1 MGQKTVG
8 PSIGHWTIGPWTEPF
23 LQWNY
28 WTSLWISRDKLP
40 GVGRLECGVSFQ
52 QCTNIIARDMIRS
65 TFLLSFFA
73 LCSQCTSIWVTEKLF
88 DIGETGAD
96 SIDFTSRGVTTGA
109 FASLDSSIHI
119 FSAYY
124 HVNKTEW
131 TQTAQLIPPD
141 NEKTGFGADVRFV
154 QHSSYTNILLV
165 GRVDEHKKGSLYA
178 YEGTWSSWTQ
188 TQLLTSAAHFHKN
201 FFASSIASYQI
212 SGSSTAHA
220 VAGCEGCNV
229 TLQSGLLYAFQY
241 TSSQWS
247 ETQQLVGPPSTYRNG
262 MSVRMDDRILLSRAY
277 AFTEDLDLT
286 HQVLY
291 FHADSN
297 YRWSYQQTLQPE
309 NGFDVGAMDIA
320 GEVAALSTPGS
331 EVDGIAGAGMVY
343 VYTTNTASI
352 STQSTPVFGYAK
364 WSQYQ
369 VLTAPIPTKAHYYGQ
384 NVKLNAGNLFVGTPE
399 NSTVY
404 VYRQQRSFLWT
415 LQQVIRRDRDH
426 FGPMYPSATSLAI
439 TSSDYYVE
447 LLTDTSSWKCL
458 LISLEDQFGD
468 GWDAAK
474 LQISSEYG
482 IETFSPTCDMNP
494 QVFRYCPEDSS
505 FGGTYTLSVINAT
518 MAQFYWEILWR
529 VTSEA
534 DSREVA
540 GTHVTTMSYFFNSTT
555 HTFHHVSSASLP
567 VPECGSCNVGS
578 ALPINTST
586 SASNWYN
593 GNMTSTYYYIS
604 TSNGYKLLASGTT
617 CVYDGRCGV
626 AVADGDYILRVGG
639 ALHRDRAS
647 HSLHFCGISAS
658 SQSQVLFSVAN
669 GICHTYSVSSKS
681 EFCRSTSCTIHSTI
695 DMTVVGVSGSSI
707 RTHDSTALRYTIG
720 SVLEL
725 DRGSIRVGNYEID
738 GDTAFVTILVRQLS
752 SDFGVDCNYISSVKS
767 EVSRLTSL
775 LQSANANNDIFSTL
789 MGYSGIDDTIFSTSS
804 SAYTSSAVL
813 EKMNSAYNTVLAT

>member
-1 MGQKTVG
+1 MR
-8 PSIGHWTIGPWTEPF
+8 SILLLF
-23 LQWNY
+23 F
-28 WTSLWISRDKLP
+28 SA
-40 GVGRLECGVSFQ
+40 SFTR
-52 QCTNIIARDMIRS
+52 CA
-65 TFLLSFFA
+65 
-73 LCSQCTSIWVTEKLF
+73 WVTEKLF
-88 DIGETGAD
+88 NVGETGAD
-96 SIDFTSRGVTTGA
+96 SIDLTSRGVTTGA

-131 TQTAQLIPPD
+131 TQTAQLYPPD
-141 NEKTGFGADVRFV
+141 NEKTGFGSDVKFV
-154 QHSSYTNILLV
+154 QHSSYTNMLLV
-165 GRVDEHKKGSLYA
+165 SRIDEHKKGSLYA

-220 VAGCEGCNV
+220 IAGCEGCNV
-229 TLQSGLLYAFQY
+229 TLQSGMLYAFRY
-241 TSSQWS
+241 ASSRWT
-247 ETQQLVGPPSTYRNG
+247 ETQQLLGPPSTYRNG
-262 MSVRMDDRILLSRAY
+262 MSVRMDDRTLLSRAY

-291 FHADSN
+291 YHADSN
-297 YRWSYQQTLQPE
+297 YKWSYQQTLLPE
-309 NGFDVGAMDIA
+309 NGFDVEAMDIS
-320 GEVAALSTPGS
+320 GEVAALATPGS

-352 STQSTPVFGYAK
+352 SAQSSPVFGYAK

-369 VLTAPIPTKAHYYGQ
+369 ILTAPTPTKAHYYGQ

-404 VYRQQRSFLWT
+404 VYRQQKSFLWT
-415 LQQVIRRDRDH
+415 LQQIIRRNRDH

-474 LQISSEYG
+474 LQVSSEYG
-482 IETFSPTCDMNP
+482 IETLSPTCDMNP

-534 DSREVA
+534 DDSEVS
-540 GTHVTTMSYFFNSTT
+540 GTHSTTMTYYFNSTT
-555 HTFHHVSSASLP
+555 HTFNYVSSAF
-567 VPECGSCNVGS
+567 VPEPVCGDCNRGS
-578 ALPINTST
+578 SLPINTST
-586 SASNWYN
+586 SASNWYT
-593 GNMTSTYYYIS
+593 GDMTSTYYYIS

-617 CVYDGRCGV
+617 CVQDGRCSVDV
-626 AVADGDYILRVGG
+626 ANGDYILRVGG
-639 ALHRDRAS
+639 ALHLDRAS
-647 HSLHFCGISAS
+647 HSLQFCGISAP
-658 SQSQVLFSVAN
+658 SQSQVLFSVTK
-669 GICHTYSVSSKS
+669 GVCHAYSISSTS
-681 EFCRSTSCTIHSTI
+681 DFCQSASCTIHSTI
-695 DMTVVGVSGSSI
+695 DMTLVGVSGSTI
-707 RTHDSTALRYTIG
+707 RSPDSTALRYTIG
-720 SVLEL
+720 SVLGL
-725 DRGSIRVGNYEID
+725 SRSSIRVGPYEID
-738 GDTAFVTILVRQLS
+738 GNTAFVTVLVRQLS
-752 SDFGVDCNYISSVKS
+752 SDFGVNCNYMSSIKS
-767 EVSRLTSL
+767 EVARLTSL
-775 LQSANANNDIFSTL
+775 LQSANANNNIFSTL
-789 MGYSGIDDTIFSTSS
+789 MGYSAIDDTIFSTTS

-813 EKMNSAYNTVLAT
+813 DRMNPAYNTVSAT